1 MERIMKN
8 PITLTDCLHNCDKVC
23 VSTFE
28 NSTIAEGTPGQVYG
42 RGIINGATAAIMAV
56 TGKSFESA
64 LFDIQQCLSSNTDF
78 DNECVPTAFQ
88 PEWSKQ

>member
-1 MERIMKN
+1 MKN

-28 NSTIAEGTPGQVYG
+28 NSTIAKGTPGQVYG

-56 TGKSFESA
+56 TGKSFEDA
-64 LFDIQQCLSSNTDF
+64 LDDIRQCLSQNTQF
-78 DNECVPTAFQ
+78 DPACLPASWKESWDV
-88 PEWSKQ
+88 KK